1 MNNSFIPLIFKDK
14 LVNIIN
20 WFKGSLFFLISFVIF
35 LSVFT
40 FNINDDS
47 FLTKSSGAT
56 SNVIGTVGSYS
67 ASFLIYSFGIMSYLI
82 VIFFLICSI
91 ATFRKKEFEFF
102 FIRLLFLL
110 ISLVLIPQVFIY
122 LDWNYNFIAQ
132 IKTWGEISYII
143 FNLHQIELL
152 SYVLT
157 FIGIIIFFF
166 IQNFFVLLK
175 FPKFNFSSLAATT
188 IKSSKETRIKKEP
201 VIKNNLNLHNEE
213 FNTDIKIHG
222 NSEVEKNFNNK
233 YNSPSLEILDND
245 KSGNQKKR
253 NQSNIEERSD
263 LLEKVFADFNIQI
276 SVVNVKLGPVVTLY
290 EILPAAGIK
299 INTIINLADD
309 ISRSMGVGAVRI
321 AQIFGTQYLGVEVPN
336 DQRESVTIKELLS
349 DQNFKSTTHKIP
361 ICIGKDIS
369 GNIEVIDLSK
379 TPHLLVAGTTGSGKS
394 VFINTLLA
402 SLLYKF
408 SPSQLRLIL
417 IDPKMLELSVYN
429 DIAHLLTPVVT
440 EPKKAIIALK
450 WVCKEMERRYSMM
463 NEEGTRNLEGYNQKA
478 SEKLPY
484 IVVFIDE
491 MADLMMTAGKEVEHY
506 VQRLAQMARA
516 CGIHLVMATQRPSVD
531 IITGSIKANF
541 PSRVSF
547 QVASKYD
554 SRTVLGEIGA
564 EQLLGNGDML
574 MTKNG
579 ANLIRYQSA
588 FISDN
593 EVNKLILEIKRSQ
606 KVEYLDELDEI
617 IKNNNENFDE
627 LSEEDE
633 KLVSKSIDLIKS
645 TNKAST
651 SFLQRNFQIGY
662 NKAARIMET
671 LESRGVVSPPNHAG
685 KRDILI
691 NS

>member
-1 MNNSFIPLIFKDK
+1 MNNSFIPVVFKDK
-14 LVNIIN
+14 LTNIIG
-20 WFKGSLFFLISFVIF
+20 WFKGSLFFLLSLAIF
-35 LSVFT
+35 LSIFT

-47 FLTKSSGAT
+47 FLTKSSGIT
-56 SNVIGTVGSYS
+56 SNFIGTVGSYS
-67 ASFLIYSFGIMSYLI
+67 ASFLIYSFGLMSYLI
-82 VIFFLICSI
+82 VFFFLICSI
-91 ATFRKKEFEFF
+91 ATFRKQEFKFF

-110 ISLVLIPQVFIY
+110 ISLVLIPQVFLY
-122 LDWNYNFIAQ
+122 WNWNYNFIDQ
-132 IKTWGEISYII
+132 IKTWGEISHRI
-143 FNLHQIELL
+143 FNLYQIELV

-166 IQNFFVLLK
+166 IQNIFVLLK
-175 FPKFNFSSLAATT
+175 LPRFNFKSLTT
-188 IKSSKETRIKKEP
+188 SKIKSSKEMRIKKEP
-201 VIKNNLNLHNEE
+201 IIRNNINLHKEK
-213 FNTDIKIHG
+213 FNNDKELQE
-222 NSEVEKNFNNK
+222 NSVVKENLSNK
-233 YNSPSLEILDND
+233 YNSPSLDILDND
-245 KSGNQKKR
+245 KSGNQKIR

-349 DQNFKSTTHKIP
+349 NQNFKSTTHKIP

-408 SPSQLRLIL
+408 SPSELRLIL

-463 NEEGTRNLEGYNQKA
+463 NEEGTRNLDGYNQRA

-588 FISDN
+588 FISDS
-593 EVNKLILEIKRSQ
+593 EVSKLIKEIKRSQ
-606 KVEYLDELDEI
+606 KVQYLDELAEI
-617 IKNNNENFDE
+617 IKNNNENFDQLNEADEE
-627 LSEEDE
+627 LIT
-633 KLVSKSIDLIKS
+633 KSIDLIKS

-671 LESRGVVSPPNHAG
+671 LEQRGVVSEPNHAG

-691 NS
+691 NN

>member
-56 SNVIGTVGSYS
+56 SNVIGAVGSYS

-201 VIKNNLNLHNEE
+201 VIKNNLNFHNEE
-213 FNTDIKIHG
+213 FNTDIKLQE

-606 KVEYLDELDEI
+606 KVDYLDELDEI

>member
-1 MNNSFIPLIFKDK
+1 MNNSFIPAVFKDK
-14 LVNIIN
+14 LANIIN
-20 WFKGSLFFLISFVIF
+20 WSKGLLFFF
-35 LSVFT
+35 LSLVVFLSMFT

-56 SNVIGTVGSYS
+56 SNIIGTVGSYS

-175 FPKFNFSSLAATT
+175 LPKFNFSSLAATT

-201 VIKNNLNLHNEE
+201 VIKNNLNFHNEE
-213 FNTDIKIHG
+213 FNTDIKLQE

-263 LLEKVFADFNIQI
+263 LLEKVFGDFNIQI

-394 VFINTLLA
+394 VFINTLLT

-417 IDPKMLELSVYN
+417 IDPKMLELSV
-429 DIAHLLTPVVT
+429 I
-440 EPKKAIIALK
+440 
-450 WVCKEMERRYSMM
+450 
-463 NEEGTRNLEGYNQKA
+463 
-478 SEKLPY
+478 
-484 IVVFIDE
+484 
-491 MADLMMTAGKEVEHY
+491 MT
-506 VQRLAQMARA
+506 
-516 CGIHLVMATQRPSVD
+516 
-531 IITGSIKANF
+531 
-541 PSRVSF
+541 
-547 QVASKYD
+547 
-554 SRTVLGEIGA
+554 
-564 EQLLGNGDML
+564 
-574 MTKNG
+574 
-579 ANLIRYQSA
+579 
-588 FISDN
+588 
-593 EVNKLILEIKRSQ
+593 
-606 KVEYLDELDEI
+606 
-617 IKNNNENFDE
+617 
-627 LSEEDE
+627 
-633 KLVSKSIDLIKS
+633 
-645 TNKAST
+645 
-651 SFLQRNFQIGY
+651 
-662 NKAARIMET
+662 
-671 LESRGVVSPPNHAG
+671 
-685 KRDILI
+685 
-691 NS
+691 